1 MSEIEFIFFNL
12 DPLCAFYH
20 LKKFFVSGSNFLIY
34 LFLIGTGIIRILIQ
48 KKSLSIDS
56 HQQQMIKNFSYIIR
70 PMQIEMKEK
79 LTEEQ
84 HRYSPPKI
92 ETEHFEMLIKHDNG
106 FGNGKGKVTLKYNL
120 HSLVELGVVKG
131 GRYLSTISG
140 NH

>member
-79 LTEEQ
+79 LT
-84 HRYSPPKI
+84 
-92 ETEHFEMLIKHDNG
+92 
-106 FGNGKGKVTLKYNL
+106 
-120 HSLVELGVVKG
+120 
-131 GRYLSTISG
+131 
-140 NH
+140 